1 MTAIAKKRIQSRI
14 ARHERV
20 RKSVVGTAE
29 CPRLAVR
36 RSLSHMIAQI
46 FDDENNKSVA
56 QVTTASKEFQG
67 KFGEMT
73 KTEQAK
79 QLILVR
85 YTLEREAQVSEFE
98 DKVVHINRCAKTVK
112 GGRRMS
118 FSALVVVGNKNGKVG
133 VGLGKAKEVSEAIRK
148 GTEAAQRNIVE
159 VQLLDGTIPHDI
171 EVKSGSTRILLMP
184 AAPGTGV
191 IAGAAARA
199 VLELAG
205 VRNILTKIHGSSNPS
220 TVVSACLEGLLSQKN
235 KQDCAKLRGFEA

>member
-79 QLILVR
+79 QL
-85 YTLEREAQVSEFE
+85 
-98 DKVVHINRCAKTVK
+98 
-112 GGRRMS
+112 
-118 FSALVVVGNKNGKVG
+118 
-133 VGLGKAKEVSEAIRK
+133 GL
-148 GTEAAQRNIVE
+148 Q
-159 VQLLDGTIPHDI
+159 
-171 EVKSGSTRILLMP
+171 
-184 AAPGTGV
+184 
-191 IAGAAARA
+191 IA
-199 VLELAG
+199 ELA
-205 VRNILTKIHGSSNPS
+205 KS
-220 TVVSACLEGLLSQKN
+220 K
-235 KQDCAKLRGFEA
+235 F

>member
-36 RSLSHMIAQI
+36 RSLS
-46 FDDENNKSVA
+46 NRLSSSVSRLLNSPSPRA
-56 QVTTASKEFQG
+56 LNPWSSTAAVTSITVAFRLSLRE
-67 KFGEMT
+67 
-73 KTEQAK
+73 
-79 QLILVR
+79 LVK
-85 YTLEREAQVSEFE
+85 A
-98 DKVVHINRCAKTVK
+98 VVHINRCAKTVK